1 MRLVY
6 EQFKIQVKVS
16 IETSYQGALPID
28 LAGPALICQK
38 QTGHKQV
45 PTENTRIDI
54 SWQILVK
61 HLQLVRDISNSHF
74 DQKWVLNMSRSKM
87 LPG

>member
-54 SWQILVK
+54 S
-61 HLQLVRDISNSHF
+61 
-74 DQKWVLNMSRSKM
+74 
-87 LPG
+87 